1 MKLSGVAATAV
12 TAAIGLYGLACVAAM
27 VLMVVGTMGL
37 GGVEPDGLAA
47 VWAIVL
53 ALPWSL
59 AGLAL
64 LPDPTPPLA
73 GAAVVV
79 AGMAIN
85 LGLLVLGRRWLKRLA
100 AGGS

>member
-12 TAAIGLYGLACVAAM
+12 TGAIGLYGLACVAAM
-27 VLMVVGTMGL
+27 VLMAVGTMGL

-59 AGLAL
+59 AALAL
-64 LPDPTPPLA
+64 LPDEVPPLA
-73 GAAVVV
+73 GAGVVV

-85 LGLLVLGRRWLKRLA
+85 LGLLILGRRWLKRLA